1 MSLITLF
8 KLFWSPTAGWQA
20 LLETKPSMPRLFIFH
35 VVPLAS
41 IPPLMIFF
49 TAMSADSTFLVGTL
63 SPKKLILVG
72 LILFIIQLMAVPMMA
87 LIIKQLGEVINIKP
101 SFQSAFTL
109 AAVAP
114 TPFWLYALLLVL
126 PNLLVLVTFGSL
138 ALMASFGLIY
148 YGLPLVFDIKGK
160 DNAVMYFGGIMI
172 AGAIALAFLMLSTLV
187 IMGSLQN
194 LSI

>member
-20 LLETKPSMPRLFIFH
+20 LLESKPSMPRLFIFH

-49 TAMSADSTFLVGTL
+49 TAISADSTFLVGTL
-63 SPKKLILVG
+63 SPKKLVLVG

-87 LIIKQLGEVINIKP
+87 LIIKQLGEVVNIKP

-109 AAVAP
+109 AAIAP
-114 TPFWLYALLLVL
+114 TPFWVYALLLVL

-160 DNAVMYFGGIMI
+160 DDAVMYFGGIMI
-172 AGAIALAFLMLSTLV
+172 AGVIALAFLMLSTLV

>member
-1 MSLITLF
+1 MTV
-8 KLFWSPTAGWQA
+8 A
-20 LLETKPSMPRLFIFH
+20 L
-35 VVPLAS
+35 
-41 IPPLMIFF
+41 
-49 TAMSADSTFLVGTL
+49 
-63 SPKKLILVG
+63 
-72 LILFIIQLMAVPMMA
+72 MA
-87 LIIKQLGEVINIKP
+87 LIIKQLGEVVNIKP

-109 AAVAP
+109 AAIAP
-114 TPFWLYALLLVL
+114 TPFWVYALLLVL

-172 AGAIALAFLMLSTLV
+172 AGVIALAFLMLSTLV

>member
-8 KLFWSPTAGWQA
+8 KLFWTPTAGWQA
-20 LLETKPSMPRLFIFH
+20 LLEAKPSMPRLFIFH

-49 TAMSADSTFLVGTL
+49 TAICADSTFLVGTL
-63 SPKKLILVG
+63 SPNKLILVG

-87 LIIKQLGEVINIKP
+87 LIIKQLGEVVNIKP

-114 TPFWLYALLLVL
+114 TPFWLYALLLVV